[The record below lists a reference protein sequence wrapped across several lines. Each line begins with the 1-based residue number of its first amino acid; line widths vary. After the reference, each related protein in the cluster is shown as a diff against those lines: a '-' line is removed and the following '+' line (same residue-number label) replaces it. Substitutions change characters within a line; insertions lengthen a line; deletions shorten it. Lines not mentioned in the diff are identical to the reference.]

1 MPSPHGE
8 GFPKA
13 LRLKVRRE
21 FLHVQEQ
28 GVKVS
33 AGPLL
38 GVALRNG
45 REDTRLGLTV
55 SSKVG
60 NAVER
65 VRIRRRLRELFRK
78 RRAGLPH
85 GVDLVLIARA
95 SAKQAQTEALGQAFD
110 AIAVRLRSVF
120 T

>member
-1 MPSPHGE
+1 LGGARRE
-8 GFPKA
+8 GFPRA
-13 LRLKVRRE
+13 LRLKTRRE
-21 FLHVQEQ
+21 FLHVQDK

-45 REDTRLGLTV
+45 REMTRLGLTV

-65 VRIRRRLRELFRK
+65 ARIRRCLRELFRK
-78 RRAGLPH
+78 RRGTLPH
-85 GVDLVLIARA
+85 GLDVVLIARQ
-95 SAKQAQTEALGQAFD
+95 SARQADFETFGRAFED
-110 AIAVRLRSVF
+110 ITVRLRGAF
-120 T
+120 A